1 MLYRVISLIGLFV
14 MLGIAWMLSE
24 NRRSIRLRI
33 VGWGLSLQFVLALFV
48 LKTVPGRVLFEWAQE
63 LFEGLIACSDAGAS
77 FLFGSLTTDASLQ
90 ATVAFRA
97 LPIIIFVSAL
107 SGLLYHL
114 RVIQRVVKAMAWGM
128 HKTMDISGAESLA
141 AALFVFLGIESV
153 TAIDRYIKAMT
164 RSELFVVM
172 TAFMATIA
180 TSVMMIYATFG
191 ASPGHLLGAS
201 LMSAPAAIAIAKIML
216 PETESPVTAGKVE
229 FEPPVESVNV
239 LDAAAAGAGNG
250 AKLVINIA
258 AMLIAFVGLVAL
270 VNSLLGLVNL
280 KLQTLFGFAFAP
292 FAALM
297 GVPIKDIVA
306 VGQLLGTKTV
316 LNEFLAYQSMQG
328 MMEELSPRSVT
339 ITTYAL
345 CGFANF
351 GSVAILIG
359 GIGGL
364 VPSRRG
370 EVAALAIKALIAG
383 TLAAFTTACV
393 AGLLV

>member
-1 MLYRVISLIGLFV
+1 MLYRVISLAGLFV
-14 MLGIAWMLSE
+14 MFGIAWMLSE
-24 NRRSIRLRI
+24 NRRSIRPRI
-33 VGWGLSLQFVLALFV
+33 VGWGVGLQFALALFV
-48 LKTVPGRVLFEWAQE
+48 LKTAPGRRIFEWARN

-77 FLFGSLTTDASLQ
+77 FLFGSLTTDASFG

-107 SGLLYHL
+107 SGVLYHL
-114 RVIQRVVKAMAWGM
+114 RVIQRVVKAMAWVM
-128 HKTMDISGAESLA
+128 RKTMDISGAESLA

-153 TAIDRYIKAMT
+153 TAIDRYIKTMT

-180 TSVMMIYATFG
+180 TSVMMIYSMFG

-216 PETESPVTAGKVE
+216 PETESPVTVGKVE
-229 FEPPVESVNV
+229 FEPEVDSVNV

-270 VNSLLGLVNL
+270 INTLLGLVHL
-280 KLQTLFGFAFAP
+280 QLQTLFGYAFAP

-297 GVPIKDIVA
+297 GVPFEDVIQ

-316 LNEFLAYQSMQG
+316 LNEFLAYQNMQG
-328 MMEELSPRSVT
+328 MMEELKPRSVT
-339 ITTYAL
+339 IATYAL

-364 VPSRRG
+364 VPTRRG
-370 EVAALAIKALIAG
+370 EVAALAVKALIAG

-393 AGLLV
+393 AGILV